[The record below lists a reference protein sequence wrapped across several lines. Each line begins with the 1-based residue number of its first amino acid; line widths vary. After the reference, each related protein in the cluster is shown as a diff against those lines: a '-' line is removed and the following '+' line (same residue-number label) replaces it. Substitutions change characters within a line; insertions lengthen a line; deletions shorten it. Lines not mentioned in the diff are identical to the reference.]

1 MKSIVVAVVAL
12 AALVAIA
19 AAAGGS
25 AEAESAAACN
35 PSQLTPCAG
44 PTLFGGPVPPACCGA
59 LRAQM
64 GCLCG
69 YARSPNYGAYIH
81 SPNARRL
88 FDVCRIPMP
97 RCA

>member
-1 MKSIVVAVVAL
+1 MMATAVAL

-19 AAAGGS
+19 AAAS
-25 AEAESAAACN
+25 EAESSAAACN

-44 PTLFGGPVPPACCGA
+44 SVLFGAAVSPACCGA
-59 LRAQM
+59 LRGQM

-69 YARSPNYGAYIH
+69 YARSPNYGAYIR

-88 FDVCRIPMP
+88 FDICRIPMP

>member
-1 MKSIVVAVVAL
+1 MKSMVATVVAL
-12 AALVAIA
+12 AVLMVIA
-19 AAAGGS
+19 AGS
-25 AEAESAAACN
+25 VEAESAAACN

-44 PTLFGGPVPPACCGA
+44 PVLFGGAVSPACCGA
-59 LRAQM
+59 LREQM

-69 YARSPNYGAYIH
+69 YARSPNYGAYVR

>member
-1 MKSIVVAVVAL
+1 MKAMAAAAVVAL
-12 AALVAIA
+12 MVIAAGSVEADSA
-19 AAAGGS
+19 AAAG
-25 AEAESAAACN
+25 CN

-44 PTLFGGPVPPACCGA
+44 PALFGGAVPPACCGA
-59 LRAQM
+59 LRGQA

-69 YARSPNYGAYIH
+69 YARSPNYGAYIR